1 MFVATG
7 QVSDDIGARAMLSS
21 LPNVDW
27 LLGDRGYDAA
37 WYREAL
43 KDKGIRACI
52 PDRKQRKI
60 TVNYHKHRYK
70 QRNRPSRDIRAA
82 NSSVGNTLI
91 PIAAGISTTS
101 PNEEA
106 SISAPGA
113 STEQGQSSGRPL
125 TGTTAEHLGQ

>member
-1 MFVATG
+1 
-7 QVSDDIGARAMLSS
+7 MLSS

-43 KDKGIRACI
+43 KDKAIRACI

-70 QRNRPSRDIRAA
+70 QRNRPSRDIAA
-82 NSSVGNTLI
+82 QGTARQRSRSYS
-91 PIAAGISTTS
+91 AG
-101 PNEEA
+101 
-106 SISAPGA
+106 
-113 STEQGQSSGRPL
+113 
-125 TGTTAEHLGQ
+125 